1 MGDWV
6 AKAFDAVKGSLTP
19 KELALVPKLPT
30 IVELQNQTSPPKK
43 PAGKRG
49 TYHHHEST
57 IAMAMGAAVGQL
69 DAHGKPYSAGQI
81 SNMSSLYGYTS
92 PYRVPRTTVGGF
104 AKQYQTIKASA
115 DGPAPQSTR
124 KPHPR
129 VVPREVKDAVV
140 DMLEAHGNA
149 CSETTTKVALEFFK
163 RSGREV
169 SDSFLYNFL
178 KNEGFGLYKAVT
190 RPVGELDNEDQI
202 EAEANAAWSAVE
214 ALRRDHGLKLH
225 NVISYDEKPLFEE
238 TYKQKVIRRKHKQ
251 YVEKTTRQAIVK
263 TKGLTRTR
271 VTGIF
276 PARAAADPKSKS
288 VKLPPIIIFRGDY
301 QLSVEVMEGYPVL
314 VVFTATAMSNSEVFN
329 YIVHNALLP
338 NIEGKAVLLC
348 DDHGSHF
355 SETSMKYA
363 EDWKTPTASLA
374 GLCLHHPLSK

>member
-1 MGDWV
+1 M
-6 AKAFDAVKGSLTP
+6 
-19 KELALVPKLPT
+19 
-30 IVELQNQTSPPKK
+30 
-43 PAGKRG
+43 
-49 TYHHHEST
+49 
-57 IAMAMGAAVGQL
+57 
-69 DAHGKPYSAGQI
+69 
-81 SNMSSLYGYTS
+81 
-92 PYRVPRTTVGGF
+92 
-104 AKQYQTIKASA
+104 
-115 DGPAPQSTR
+115 
-124 KPHPR
+124 
-129 VVPREVKDAVV
+129 
-140 DMLEAHGNA
+140 
-149 CSETTTKVALEFFK
+149 
-163 RSGREV
+163 
-169 SDSFLYNFL
+169 
-178 KNEGFGLYKAVT
+178 
-190 RPVGELDNEDQI
+190 
-202 EAEANAAWSAVE
+202 
-214 ALRRDHGLKLH
+214 
-225 NVISYDEKPLFEE
+225 FEE

-276 PARAAADPKSKS
+276 PARTAADPKSKS